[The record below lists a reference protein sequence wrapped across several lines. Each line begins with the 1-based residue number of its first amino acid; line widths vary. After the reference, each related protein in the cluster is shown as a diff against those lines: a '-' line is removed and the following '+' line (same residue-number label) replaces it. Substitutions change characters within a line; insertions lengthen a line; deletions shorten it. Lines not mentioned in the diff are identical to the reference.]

1 MAGGRGKGWRGDGGG
16 MRRQQEMDKDDG
28 GQRDRIEEETGG
40 QWRRMDEEM
49 GNG

>member
-1 MAGGRGKGWRGDGGG
+1 
-16 MRRQQEMDKDDG
+16 MRRQQKMDKDDR
-28 GQRDRIEEETGG
+28 GQRDGIEEETGG